1 MRWLVLAL
9 FVFAGCRGE
18 SKPLNEIL
26 ELAKVRYES
35 SRGAEVPVQVSETL
49 KSIDSALRD
58 FVDSSVTAKEKAK
71 ELAVALDSLTKKAG
85 PTSRQPLHEL
95 TMQLLSAQ
103 SIESE
108 AERKLLA
115 SRIYGAISAELET
128 VKFRYEE
135 LKGS

>member
-1 MRWLVLAL
+1 MRWLFLAL
-9 FVFAGCRGE
+9 FVFVGCRGE
-18 SKPLNEIL
+18 SKSLNEIY
-26 ELAKVRYES
+26 EIAKARYDS
-35 SRGAEVPVQVSETL
+35 SRGAEVSAPVGETL
-49 KSIDSALRD
+49 RSIDSALSD

-71 ELAVALDSLTKKAG
+71 ELANALDTLTKKAG

-128 VKFRYEE
+128 VRFRYEE